1 MPMPGP
7 PPAQDR
13 ASVRERSS
21 KRAAAAGSTQR
32 ERLVEAMI
40 ELSAQVGYQAAS
52 VAQVS
57 ARAGVSSA
65 TFYEQFA
72 DKEACMMAAYQLSR
86 RRIFGHMPR
95 VAGDASWSTAA
106 RELLGGLSAG
116 LQQDPAAGRVLFI
129 EALAGGLGIRRE
141 RERTLERFEH
151 EVQRFLDSR
160 EDDTLDIPVA
170 ALEGARRH
178 IVARHLRTNSED
190 LLPGLVEDM
199 VAWMGAYSIPA
210 SQTAWSTGE
219 HTRLV
224 RGGAAAS
231 ALPAS
236 AAIERLPRGRH
247 SLPAAVVNRS
257 RRARIVHGTAAMML
271 EKGYANATVADIVAA
286 AGVARDVFYDHF
298 ENKQHAFLEAQQFAT
313 QFVFD
318 TCAEAFF
325 GAREWPQRIWNGIR
339 AVTGLIATYPALAHL
354 RVVECYAAGPEAV
367 RGTEELMRAG
377 RIFLEE
383 GFRQSEAAAALP
395 RMCSDAIGGAIFEV
409 IYRRV
414 ARGEAAELPQRLP
427 ELAYI
432 AIAPFTGPGE
442 AVAFVKAQARGG

>member
-1 MPMPGP
+1 MPRSSSS
-7 PPAQDR
+7 AQDR
-13 ASVRERSS
+13 ATIRERVP
-21 KRAAAAGSTQR
+21 KRGVAGNTQR
-32 ERLVEAMI
+32 ERVVEAMI

-57 ARAGVSSA
+57 TRAGVSSA

-72 DKEACMMAAYQLSR
+72 DKEACMLAAYELSR
-86 RRIFGHMPR
+86 QRIFGHMPR

-129 EALAGGLGIRRE
+129 EALAGGQAIRGE
-141 RERTLERFEH
+141 RERTLERFERQ
-151 EVQRFLDSR
+151 VQRFLDSR
-160 EDDTLDIPVA
+160 ETETLDIPVA

-190 LLPGLVEDM
+190 LLPALVEDI
-199 VAWMGAYSIPA
+199 VTWIGTYAIPSSQASWSAGARTRLSGSAPPA
-210 SQTAWSTGE
+210 SDL
-219 HTRLV
+219 H
-224 RGGAAAS
+224 
-231 ALPAS
+231 PAS
-236 AAIERLPRGRH
+236 AAMERLPRGRH
-247 SLPAAVVNRS
+247 GLPAAVVNRS
-257 RRARIVHGTAAMML
+257 RRARILHATAAMML

-286 AGVARDVFYDHF
+286 AGVARDVFYEHF

-313 QFVFD
+313 QYVFD

-325 GAREWPQRIWNGIR
+325 SARDWPQRIWNGIR
-339 AVTGLIATYPALAHL
+339 AVTGLVAAYPALAHL

-383 GFRQSEAAAALP
+383 GFRQSAAAAELP

-409 IYRRV
+409 LYRLV
-414 ARGEAAELPQRLP
+414 ARGEAAEIPRRLP

-432 AIAPFTGPGE
+432 AIAPFTGPRE
-442 AVAFVKAQARGG
+442 AIAFVEAQSRGG